1 VALLV
6 YLVPAGVAA
15 LAALIGVVRRSADR
29 PDPLALGVAGIA
41 AVGFGLLAG
50 SQLDP
55 AVPPIEVIAGILVAA
70 LMLGAVPV
78 YVFFLL
84 GRALARHP
92 ITLALIWAASAVPL
106 FYYYVIGF
114 FLVLDLVFCPPGA
127 YDCIS

>member
-41 AVGFGLLAG
+41 AVGFGFLAG

-55 AVPPIEVIAGILVAA
+55 AVPPIEAIAGILVAA

-92 ITLALIWAASAVPL
+92 ITL
-106 FYYYVIGF
+106 
-114 FLVLDLVFCPPGA
+114 FCPPGA